1 MGCVRIAKAA
11 LRCCTCAVLLSENVR
26 KYIYMMKKI
35 SRRSFL
41 QVCGITAAAAA
52 LTACGQQKDTAVDA
66 QGLAKA
72 LVEKVSFES
81 ELTAVSDEE
90 LGYYFQLPEGCTAAA
105 YMSSGST
112 AEEVFVMQEFLDS
125 QKTEMERYLPAE
137 VDRINS
143 AIFET
148 YGTCVVL
155 CVSSDTD
162 TARSVIKEYVK

>member
-1 MGCVRIAKAA
+1 MRYTMMQVCKETGMTYQALKFYCNEGLVPNVKRDKNNRRVFDERDVAWISSLTCLKKCGMSIQEMKEYLELCLEGEETIPKRKEMLAKKQAA
-11 LRCCTCAVLLSENVR
+11 LRAS
-26 KYIYMMKKI
+26 
-35 SRRSFL
+35 
-41 QVCGITAAAAA
+41 
-52 LTACGQQKDTAVDA
+52 
-66 QGLAKA
+66 
-72 LVEKVSFES
+72 
-81 ELTAVSDEE
+81 
-90 LGYYFQLPEGCTAAA
+90 
-105 YMSSGST
+105 
-112 AEEVFVMQEFLDS
+112 MQEFLDS

>member
-1 MGCVRIAKAA
+1 MKRIISM
-11 LRCCTCAVLLSENVR
+11 LLAVMSV
-26 KYIYMMKKI
+26 
-35 SRRSFL
+35 
-41 QVCGITAAAAA
+41 AA

-90 LGYYFQLPEGCTAAA
+90 LRYYLQPSEALPEGLPEGCTAAA

-112 AEEVFVMQEFLDS
+112 AEEVFVIQCKSGDDAAALRASMQEFLDS

>member
-1 MGCVRIAKAA
+1 
-11 LRCCTCAVLLSENVR
+11 
-26 KYIYMMKKI
+26 
-35 SRRSFL
+35 
-41 QVCGITAAAAA
+41 
-52 LTACGQQKDTAVDA
+52 
-66 QGLAKA
+66 
-72 LVEKVSFES
+72 
-81 ELTAVSDEE
+81 
-90 LGYYFQLPEGCTAAA
+90 
-105 YMSSGST
+105 
-112 AEEVFVMQEFLDS
+112 MQEFLDS

>member
-1 MGCVRIAKAA
+1 MKRIISM
-11 LRCCTCAVLLSENVR
+11 LLAVMSV
-26 KYIYMMKKI
+26 
-35 SRRSFL
+35 
-41 QVCGITAAAAA
+41 AA

-81 ELTAVSDEE
+81 ELTAISDEE

-105 YMSSGST
+105 GST
-112 AEEVFVMQEFLDS
+112 AEEVFVIQCKSGDDAAALRASMQEFLDS

>member
-1 MGCVRIAKAA
+1 MKRIIS
-11 LRCCTCAVLLSENVR
+11 LLLAVMTVFTL
-26 KYIYMMKKI
+26 
-35 SRRSFL
+35 
-41 QVCGITAAAAA
+41 A
-52 LTACGQQKDTAVDA
+52 ACGTKDTTVNA
-66 QGLAKA
+66 QGLAQA
-72 LVEKVSFES
+72 LLEKTSFDA
-81 ELTAVSDEE
+81 ELTAVPNEE
-90 LGYYFQLPEGCTAAA
+90 LGYYFQLPEKCDAAA

-112 AEEVFVMQEFLDS
+112 AEEVFVIQCKSGDDAAALRASMQEFLDS

>member
-1 MGCVRIAKAA
+1 MKRIISM
-11 LRCCTCAVLLSENVR
+11 LLAVMSV
-26 KYIYMMKKI
+26 
-35 SRRSFL
+35 
-41 QVCGITAAAAA
+41 AA

-81 ELTAVSDEE
+81 ELTAISDEE

-112 AEEVFVMQEFLDS
+112 AEEAALRASMQEFLDS